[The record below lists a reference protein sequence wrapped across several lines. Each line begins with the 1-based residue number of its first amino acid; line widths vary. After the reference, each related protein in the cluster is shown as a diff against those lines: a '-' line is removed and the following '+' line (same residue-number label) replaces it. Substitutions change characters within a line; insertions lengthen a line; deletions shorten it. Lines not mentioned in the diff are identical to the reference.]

1 MSSSM
6 ISGCGGLTLGP
17 TTKVE
22 YVVVY
27 PGQPLQVMENET
39 VKVRS
44 LEDDSIGRQDIGG
57 WIAMPRQ
64 HYEELFRRLGAVP
77 K

>member
-1 MSSSM
+1 
-6 ISGCGGLTLGP
+6 
-17 TTKVE
+17 
-22 YVVVY
+22 VY

-39 VKVRS
+39 LKVRN
-44 LEDDSIGRQDIGG
+44 LQDNTVGKQDIGG

-64 HYEELFRRLGAVP
+64 HFDELMRRVGAIP